1 MAYQILKTNGN
12 LLTTIPDGTISQAY
26 STLQLPGRNY
36 NGYGQFLDTNFVHL
50 LENFSSANAP
60 LNSLTGQLWFNPSS
74 NTLSVAITDGGPGFT
89 STWTSVVT
97 TSGDVNNPIFNGNLT
112 ANGWFYT
119 TGNARFDGPVTITNN
134 SNSTS
139 TVTGSFTTVGGV
151 GIGGNLYVGGT
162 IVGTLSGNVTGN
174 LITGGS
180 NNAVVIT
187 NANSVA
193 VGASYLSYTESTE
206 ANLQVEG
213 NLIVVPPSLS
223 GPRFSV
229 GSNANL
235 GTTQMN
241 VAFAN
246 GSSFSVQANTMAFT
260 GPGTFSVSTGAN
272 PITLTTT
279 SSNVVVQGQIAAN
292 SVANGSM
299 VITVGGNPALSLGP
313 NIYSNGSMFAKGAMV
328 VGADVTNSGGSGTTN
343 ASAVLTVYGTSAAN
357 STTTS
362 GALNVQGG
370 ARVIGN
376 LVVGTGNSTD
386 YAFIFN
392 TDNVNAQ
399 STSFATGTL
408 GNGALQVQG
417 GIGAAGN
424 IYAYNT
430 LSGNAVILR
439 NGLVWLDT
447 TGENRIERTG
457 SGASA
462 VTTLVVGN
470 TSPAIFA
477 NTSAA
482 NAANFQF
489 GITTPILT
497 TGSNAT
503 SGTITG
509 NWTLSTG
516 SKLNATYADLA
527 ERFESDYPYE
537 AGTVV
542 ELGGEK
548 EITAVRQ
555 DLSEDV
561 FGVISNTAGYLM
573 NAGAGDDATHP
584 PVAVSGRVQVNVLG
598 KVKKGERLVS
608 AGGGFARA
616 AKHGEA
622 THFTTLGRALE
633 NKTTDGVG
641 RVLAVVNAKLS

>member
-50 LENFSSANAP
+50 LENFCSANAP
-60 LNSLTGQLWFNPSS
+60 LNTLTGQLWFNPTS
-74 NTLSVAITDGGPGFT
+74 NTLSVAVNDGGPGFT

-112 ANGWFYT
+112 ANGWFYS
-119 TGNARFDGPVTITNN
+119 TGNARFDGPVAITNN

-139 TVTGSFTTVGGV
+139 TVTGSFTTVGGA

-162 IVGTLSGNVTGN
+162 IYGTLAGNVTGN

-180 NNAVVIT
+180 NNAIVYT
-187 NANSVA
+187 DANSVA

-213 NLIVVPPSLS
+213 NLRVVPPSLS
-223 GPRFSV
+223 GPIFSV
-229 GSNANL
+229 GSNANV
-235 GTTQMN
+235 TSSQMN
-241 VAFAN
+241 VAIAN
-246 GSSFSVQANTMAFT
+246 GSTFSVQANTMSFS
-260 GPGTFSVSTGAN
+260 GPGSFSVSTGN
-272 PITLTTT
+272 SPITLTTT
-279 SSNVVVQGQIAAN
+279 SSNVNMQGQIAAN
-292 SVANGSM
+292 SVANGS
-299 VITVGGNPALSLGP
+299 VLISVGGNPALSLGP
-313 NIYSNGSMFAKGAMV
+313 NIYSNGSMYAKGSLV
-328 VGADVTNSGGSGTTN
+328 VGADVTSNNGTGSTN
-343 ASAVLTVYGTSAAN
+343 ASSILTIYGTNTST
-357 STTTS
+357 STTSS

-370 ARVIGN
+370 ARIVGN
-376 LVVGTGNSTD
+376 LIVGNSNSTD
-386 YAFIFN
+386 YTIVYG
-392 TDNVNAQ
+392 TDTVNAQ
-399 STSFATGTL
+399 ATSFATGL
-408 GNGALQVQG
+408 AGNGALQVQG

-424 IYAYNT
+424 VYAYAN
-430 LSGNAVILR
+430 LSGNIAVIR
-439 NGLVWLDT
+439 NGAVWLDT
-447 TGENRIERTG
+447 TGETRLTRTG

-462 VTTLVVGN
+462 VANIVVGN
-470 TSPAIFA
+470 TVPAIFS

-489 GITTPILT
+489 GLTTTNIT

-503 SGTITG
+503 AGTITG
-509 NWTLSTG
+509 NWTLTAG
-516 SKLNATYADLA
+516 SRWNATYADLA
-527 ERFESDYPYE
+527 ERFESDAPYE

-548 EITAVRQ
+548 EITAVRY

-573 NAGAGDDATHP
+573 NAGAGDDLTHP
-584 PVAVSGRVQVNVLG
+584 AVAVSGRVEVNVIG
-598 KVKKGERLVS
+598 KVKKGQRLVS
-608 AGGGFARA
+608 AGNGKARA
-616 AKHGEA
+616 ALKHEA
-622 THFTTLGRALE
+622 SHLTTIGRALQDKLTVGE
-633 NKTTDGVG
+633 G

>member
-74 NTLSVAITDGGPGFT
+74 NTLSVAVTDGGPGFT

-134 SNSTS
+134 TQSTS
-139 TVTGSFTTVGGV
+139 TVTGSLTTVGGMGV
-151 GIGGNLYVGGT
+151 GGNLYVGGT

-180 NNAVVIT
+180 NNSVVIT
-187 NANSVA
+187 DANSVA
-193 VGASYLSYTESTE
+193 IGASYLSYTESTE

-235 GTTQMN
+235 STTQMN
-241 VAFAN
+241 VAIGN
-246 GSSFSVQANTMAFT
+246 GSSFSVQANTMAFS
-260 GPGTFSVSTGAN
+260 GPGSFSVSTGNSA
-272 PITLTTT
+272 ITLTTT
-279 SSNVVVQGQIAAN
+279 SSNVNVQGQIAAN

-299 VITVGGNPALSLGP
+299 LISVGGNPALSLGP
-313 NIYSNGSMFAKGAMV
+313 NIYSNGSMYAKGSLA
-328 VGADVTNSGGSGTTN
+328 VGADVTNSGGTGTTN
-343 ASAVLTVYGTSAAN
+343 ASATLTVYGTNAAN
-357 STTTS
+357 STSTS

-370 ARVIGN
+370 IRVLGN
-376 LVVGTGNSTD
+376 LVTGTGNATD
-386 YAFIFN
+386 YAFIFG

-399 STSFATGTL
+399 STSYATGTL

-424 IYAYNT
+424 IYAFTN
-430 LSGNAVILR
+430 LSGNAVIAR
-439 NGLVWLDT
+439 NGVVWLDT
-447 TGENRIERTG
+447 TGETRIVRTG
-457 SGASA
+457 TGATA
-462 VTTLVVGN
+462 VTTITVGN
-470 TSPAIFA
+470 TSPAVFA

-482 NAANFQF
+482 NAATFPW
-489 GITTPILT
+489 GLTTTILT
-497 TGSNAT
+497 TGSNST
-503 SGTITG
+503 GGTITG

-548 EITAVRQ
+548 EITAVKY

-573 NAGAGDDATHP
+573 NAGAGDDSTHP
-584 PVAVSGRVQVNVLG
+584 PVAVSGRVEVNVLG
-598 KVKKGERLVS
+598 IVKKGDRLVS
-608 AGGGFARA
+608 AGSGFARA
-616 AKHGEA
+616 AKKGEA
-622 THFTTLGRALE
+622 SHFTTIGRALE
-633 NKTTDGVG
+633 SKELEGVG
-641 RVLAVVNAKLS
+641 RVLAVVSAKLS

>member
-1 MAYQILKTNGN
+1 
-12 LLTTIPDGTISQAY
+12 
-26 STLQLPGRNY
+26 
-36 NGYGQFLDTNFVHL
+36 
-50 LENFSSANAP
+50 
-60 LNSLTGQLWFNPSS
+60 
-74 NTLSVAITDGGPGFT
+74 
-89 STWTSVVT
+89 
-97 TSGDVNNPIFNGNLT
+97 
-112 ANGWFYT
+112 
-119 TGNARFDGPVTITNN
+119 
-134 SNSTS
+134 
-139 TVTGSFTTVGGV
+139 
-151 GIGGNLYVGGT
+151 
-162 IVGTLSGNVTGN
+162 
-174 LITGGS
+174 
-180 NNAVVIT
+180 
-187 NANSVA
+187 
-193 VGASYLSYTESTE
+193 
-206 ANLQVEG
+206 
-213 NLIVVPPSLS
+213 
-223 GPRFSV
+223 
-229 GSNANL
+229 
-235 GTTQMN
+235 MN